1 MTKRSRPVRRET
13 TRKRTSPRLAPR
25 RVVDPTGWLE
35 RCRRLARDFERLTA
49 HAEAMIHIAMT
60 GLMLRPNHPCVSL
73 AGIEP
78 LLPIVRRNP
87 SRQRPLPRAWMD
99 LSPLRRRER
108 WNAQQCHHPGG
119 DPDAKDKQGSNPAK
133 DLSY

>member
-60 GLMLRPNHPCVSL
+60 GLMLRRL
-73 AGIEP
+73 TGQET
-78 LLPIVRRNP
+78 RYRNNNRHRTIQP
-87 SRQRPLPRAWMD
+87 SM
-99 LSPLRRRER
+99 
-108 WNAQQCHHPGG
+108 
-119 DPDAKDKQGSNPAK
+119 
-133 DLSY
+133 